1 VIGVVTE
8 PAPPAADAQALLF
21 ARDVARLNRLRRAYE
36 RLVPARLDPEAP
48 SVGDA
53 LVRDCTAL
61 FTDLR
66 HFTRLMEG
74 FADDPVPVMRVVNE
88 HLAVAVGAV
97 TRCGGVVE
105 KFVGDGLLATFGAR
119 TDQPDHRER
128 AVAAALGV
136 IGANEALNRRRSA
149 DWGFRLECGA
159 GVASGRIVLGMLG
172 PPERA
177 ELGVLGD
184 AVNVA
189 SRLVARARPGEV
201 LLAGSVY
208 RGLTGSVRA
217 DLLGRMAVRGRHGK
231 IDLYR
236 VSIKPA

>member
-1 VIGVVTE
+1 MT
-8 PAPPAADAQALLF
+8 PAAPPMADAQALLF

-48 SVGDA
+48 AIEDA

-74 FADDPVPVMRVVNE
+74 FADDPVRVMRVVNE

-136 IGANEALNRRRSA
+136 IGANEALNRRRSK

-159 GVASGRIVLGMLG
+159 GLASGRIVLGMLG

-189 SRLVARARPGEV
+189 SRLVGRARPGEV

-217 DLLGRMAVRGRHGK
+217 DLLGPMAVRGRHGK

-236 VSIKPA
+236 VTLKTA

>member
-1 VIGVVTE
+1 VTQ
-8 PAPPAADAQALLF
+8 PAAPEADAQALLF

-36 RLVPARLDPEAP
+36 RLVPAHLDPEAP
-48 SVGDA
+48 GIGDA
-53 LVRDCTAL
+53 FVRESTAL

-74 FADDPVPVMRVVNE
+74 FADDPVPVLRVVNE
-88 HLAVAVGAV
+88 HLAVAVAAV

-119 TDQPDHRER
+119 ADQPDHRER

-149 DWGFRLECGA
+149 EWGFRLDVGA
-159 GVASGRIVLGMLG
+159 GVASGRIVLGLLG

-177 ELGVLGD
+177 ELGILGD

-189 SRLVARARPGEV
+189 ARLVARAHPGEV

-217 DLLGRMAVRGRHGK
+217 DLLGRRAVRGRAGR

-236 VSIKPA
+236 VSIKAA

>member
-1 VIGVVTE
+1 VTQS
-8 PAPPAADAQALLF
+8 APPAAEAQALLF

-36 RLVPARLDPEAP
+36 RLVPARLDLDAP
-48 SVGDA
+48 ASDDA
-53 LVRDCTAL
+53 LVRESTAL

-66 HFTRLMEG
+66 HFTRLMER
-74 FADDPVPVMRVVNE
+74 FADDPVPVLRVVNE
-88 HLAVAVGAV
+88 HLAIAVGAV

-119 TDQPDHRER
+119 ADQPDHPER
-128 AVAAALGV
+128 ALAAALGV
-136 IGANEALNRRRSA
+136 IGANEALNRRRST
-149 DWGFRLECGA
+149 DWGFRLDVGV
-159 GVASGRIVLGMLG
+159 GVASGRIVLGLLG

-177 ELGVLGD
+177 ELGILGD
-184 AVNVA
+184 AINVA

-217 DLLGRMAVRGRHGK
+217 DLLGRRAVRGRAGK

-236 VSIKPA
+236 VSIKAA

>member
-1 VIGVVTE
+1 VTQ
-8 PAPPAADAQALLF
+8 PAPSAADAQALLF

-36 RLVPARLDPEAP
+36 RLVPARLDPDTL

-53 LVRDCTAL
+53 FVRESTVL

-74 FADDPVPVMRVVNE
+74 FADDPVPVLRVINE
-88 HLAVAVGAV
+88 HLAIAVRAV

-119 TDQPDHRER
+119 ADQPDHRER
-128 AVAAALGV
+128 ALAAALGV
-136 IGANEALNRRRSA
+136 IGANEALNRRRSSG
-149 DWGFRLECGA
+149 WGFRLEVGV
-159 GVASGRIVLGMLG
+159 GVASGRIVMGLLG

-177 ELGVLGD
+177 ELGILGD

-189 SRLVARARPGEV
+189 ARLVGRARPGEV

-217 DLLGRMAVRGRHGK
+217 DLLGRRAVRGRAGK

-236 VSIKPA
+236 VSFKAA

>member
-1 VIGVVTE
+1 MTE

-48 SVGDA
+48 GIGDA
-53 LVRDCTAL
+53 LVRDCTAM

-74 FADDPVPVMRVVNE
+74 FADDPVSVMRVVNE

-119 TDQPDHRER
+119 ADQADHRER

-149 DWGFRLECGA
+149 DWGFRLDVGA
-159 GVASGRIVLGMLG
+159 GVASGRIVMGLLG

-177 ELGVLGD
+177 ELGILGD

-189 SRLVARARPGEV
+189 SRLVGLARPGEV
-201 LLAGSVY
+201 LLSGSVY
-208 RGLTGSVRA
+208 HGLAGSDR
-217 DLLGRMAVRGRHGK
+217 K
-231 IDLYR
+231 
-236 VSIKPA
+236 ST